1 MKAKDL
7 IDGMVQQGM
16 GPFTGVPCS
25 VLKDA
30 INYIKMRHSECYLT
44 ANNEGEALAIASGMY
59 LAGKRPVVLMQNSGI
74 GNMINPFVSLNQI
87 YKIPI
92 TFVISWRGYTG
103 ISDAVQHE
111 YMGKIT
117 RACLKNH
124 FRNLQAPLCGI
135 FYPHSVAVARYA
147 ARIRINSPTNWNSQ
161 LTKSLFQTR
170 SSKILEL
177 IGINIIDLT
186 QYDFTVEEILQRL
199 ENNYQSKKS
208 SCILIN
214 RDTLEKEEISN
225 DSMISME
232 MSTGISKADVV
243 EALVSITDDS
253 TAIVSSTGVISR
265 ELHNFADRNLN
276 FYMVGSMGC
285 TLSIGMGLAS
295 ESDKKI
301 VVLEGDGSVLMRME
315 SLATVGTMKPDN
327 LVHIVLIDKLYET
340 TGGQQTNN
348 IAFDEVIKGCGC
360 QKIYKCY
367 EKDNLHNSLRKVLE
381 NREYSTLLVY
391 IGKKTDV
398 KPRIS
403 RTPETIR
410 ETFMTSLREE
420 Q

>member
-30 INYIKMRHSECYLT
+30 INYIEMRHSECYLT

-117 RACLKNH
+117 
-124 FRNLQAPLCGI
+124 
-135 FYPHSVAVARYA
+135 
-147 ARIRINSPTNWNSQ
+147 
-161 LTKSLFQTR
+161 
-170 SSKILEL
+170 SKILEL

-214 RDTLEKEEISN
+214 EPT
-225 DSMISME
+225 
-232 MSTGISKADVV
+232 
-243 EALVSITDDS
+243 
-253 TAIVSSTGVISR
+253 
-265 ELHNFADRNLN
+265 
-276 FYMVGSMGC
+276 
-285 TLSIGMGLAS
+285 
-295 ESDKKI
+295 
-301 VVLEGDGSVLMRME
+301 
-315 SLATVGTMKPDN
+315 
-327 LVHIVLIDKLYET
+327 
-340 TGGQQTNN
+340 
-348 IAFDEVIKGCGC
+348 
-360 QKIYKCY
+360 
-367 EKDNLHNSLRKVLE
+367 
-381 NREYSTLLVY
+381 
-391 IGKKTDV
+391 
-398 KPRIS
+398 PRS
-403 RTPETIR
+403 
-410 ETFMTSLREE
+410 
-420 Q
+420 

>member
-1 MKAKDL
+1 
-7 IDGMVQQGM
+7 
-16 GPFTGVPCS
+16 
-25 VLKDA
+25 
-30 INYIKMRHSECYLT
+30 
-44 ANNEGEALAIASGMY
+44 
-59 LAGKRPVVLMQNSGI
+59 
-74 GNMINPFVSLNQI
+74 
-87 YKIPI
+87 
-92 TFVISWRGYTG
+92 
-103 ISDAVQHE
+103 
-111 YMGKIT
+111 
-117 RACLKNH
+117 
-124 FRNLQAPLCGI
+124 
-135 FYPHSVAVARYA
+135 
-147 ARIRINSPTNWNSQ
+147 
-161 LTKSLFQTR
+161 
-170 SSKILEL
+170 
-177 IGINIIDLT
+177 
-186 QYDFTVEEILQRL
+186 
-199 ENNYQSKKS
+199 
-208 SCILIN
+208 
-214 RDTLEKEEISN
+214 
-225 DSMISME
+225 
-232 MSTGISKADVV
+232 
-243 EALVSITDDS
+243 
-253 TAIVSSTGVISR
+253 
-265 ELHNFADRNLN
+265 
-276 FYMVGSMGC
+276 MGC

>member
-1 MKAKDL
+1 VKAKDL

-30 INYIKMRHSECYLT
+30 INYIEMRHSECYLT

-117 RACLKNH
+117 
-124 FRNLQAPLCGI
+124 
-135 FYPHSVAVARYA
+135 
-147 ARIRINSPTNWNSQ
+147 
-161 LTKSLFQTR
+161 
-170 SSKILEL
+170 SKILEL

-214 RDTLEKEEISN
+214 RATLEKEEISN

-391 IGKKTDV
+391 IGKKTEV